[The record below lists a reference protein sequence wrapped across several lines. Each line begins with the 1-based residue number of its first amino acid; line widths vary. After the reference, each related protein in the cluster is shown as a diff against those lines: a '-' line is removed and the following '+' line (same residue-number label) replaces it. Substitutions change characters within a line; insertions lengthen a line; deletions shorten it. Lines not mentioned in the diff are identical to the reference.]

1 MPFNFRTHPVFSIPD
16 SRQRLLC
23 YNGSNKNTHTRQ
35 LKSKPNHMRL
45 GNLLKCRAVNDNVA
59 AEEEKKEDISQAT
72 LLWRAVKLPIYS
84 VALVP
89 LTVSALFR
97 NVYITFSVTKLY
109 VFIHNHFSL
118 IKTRR

>member
-1 MPFNFRTHPVFSIPD
+1 
-16 SRQRLLC
+16 
-23 YNGSNKNTHTRQ
+23 
-35 LKSKPNHMRL
+35 MRL